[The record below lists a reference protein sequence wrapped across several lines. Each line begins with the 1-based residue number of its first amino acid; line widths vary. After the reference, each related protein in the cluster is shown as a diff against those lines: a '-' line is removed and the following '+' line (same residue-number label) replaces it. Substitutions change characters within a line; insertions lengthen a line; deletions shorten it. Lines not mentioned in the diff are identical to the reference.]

1 VRYVEHAPSPAL
13 RDRVECFW
21 SMSAPGGAP
30 GHRVLPDGCVDILFD
45 VSGSPIVVGAMTRAL
60 VTETRAA
67 ATELLGV
74 RFRPGEAASV
84 LGVALREL
92 SDRTIDLDDVWGA
105 RGRRVSD
112 AVLERR
118 LVEER
123 IALLSRVIEERLA
136 ATPRAEATDATT
148 RRVREA
154 VRLVREAEV
163 VPSIDAL
170 AAKLGVGTRTLERA
184 FDERVGL
191 GPKMFCRVV
200 RLQRA
205 VAAIDRRDVAWSTL
219 ALDVGCADQAHLV
232 REVRE
237 LAGASPTALLRERR
251 AMSDSFN
258 HAPSIDAT
266 MPPSNAHRP
275 DAAPTRKRP

>member
-1 VRYVEHAPSPAL
+1 
-13 RDRVECFW
+13 
-21 SMSAPGGAP
+21 
-30 GHRVLPDGCVDILFD
+30 
-45 VSGSPIVVGAMTRAL
+45 MTRAL

-67 ATELLGV
+67 GTELLGL

-123 IALLSRVIEERLA
+123 IALLSRAIEERLA
-136 ATPRAEATDATT
+136 ARPRAQAGDATT

-163 VPSIDAL
+163 VPSIDVL
-170 AAKLGVGTRTLERA
+170 AAKLGVATRTLERA

-191 GPKMFCRVV
+191 RPKTFCRVV

-205 VAAIDRRDVAWSTL
+205 VAAIDRCDVAWSAL
-219 ALDVGCADQAHLV
+219 ALEVGYADQAHLV
-232 REVRE
+232 REIRE
-237 LAGASPTALLRERR
+237 LSGVSPTALLRERR

-258 HAPSIDAT
+258 PASSIDAT
-266 MPPSNAHRP
+266 VPPSNAHRP
-275 DAAPTRKRP
+275 DAAPTRGRP